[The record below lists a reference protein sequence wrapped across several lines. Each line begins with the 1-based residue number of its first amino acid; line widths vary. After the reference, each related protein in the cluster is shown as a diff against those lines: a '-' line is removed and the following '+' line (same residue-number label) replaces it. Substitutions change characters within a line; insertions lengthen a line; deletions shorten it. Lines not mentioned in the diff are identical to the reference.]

1 MLKLPKQ
8 TNLLKRP
15 IRKGDIFEFV
25 IMYHIGSKVIP
36 TDESNCYEVVEVI
49 EEEKE
54 MILMYKD
61 DEGYN
66 CEDDLKRVRFIKGR
80 WMENRLE
87 NYWSRIRQDLIIR

>member
-15 IRKGDIFEFV
+15 IRKGDVFEFIV
-25 IMYHIGSKVIP
+25 MWHIGNKVIP
-36 TDESNCYEVVEVI
+36 TEESNCYEVVEIV

-54 MILMYKD
+54 MILMYRDSDGSYGK
-61 DEGYN
+61 
-66 CEDDLKRVRFIKGR
+66 DDLKRVRFVKGR

-87 NYWSRIRQDLIIR
+87 NYWNRIREELIIR